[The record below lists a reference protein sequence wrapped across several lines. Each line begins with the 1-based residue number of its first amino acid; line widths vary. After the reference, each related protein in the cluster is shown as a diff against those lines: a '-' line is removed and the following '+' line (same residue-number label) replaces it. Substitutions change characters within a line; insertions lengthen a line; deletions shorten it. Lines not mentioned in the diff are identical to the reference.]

1 MISLRKSSDRGHS
14 DLGWLDSRFT
24 FSFADY
30 HDPEHMGFRSL
41 RVVNDDRIA
50 GGGGFDPHPHR
61 DMEIVT
67 YMLDGALAHKDSM
80 GNGSTIRPGEIQR
93 MSAGR
98 GVIHSEVN
106 ASAVESA
113 RLLQIW
119 IHPRTRGRSP
129 SYEQKSL
136 PAADLAD
143 RLFLAASGTPGRGAV
158 SIDQDADLWVTRL
171 APGTTVR
178 HTLAAGRHAWVQMAR
193 GSADLNGHALAEG
206 DGASLTGERE
216 IVLTAKDAAEILLF
230 DLA

>member
-1 MISLRKSSDRGHS
+1 MMQLRKSSERGHS

-30 HDPEHMGFRSL
+30 YDPEHMGFRSL
-41 RVVNDDRIA
+41 RVINDDRIQ
-50 GGGGFDPHPHR
+50 GGGGFGPHPHR

-67 YMLDGALAHKDSM
+67 YMLDGALAHRDSM

-98 GVIHSEVN
+98 GVVHSEMN
-106 ASAVESA
+106 ASKAETA

-119 IHPRTRGRSP
+119 ILPRTRGRNP
-129 SYEQKSL
+129 GYEQKSL
-136 PAADLAD
+136 APADLAD

-158 SIDQDADLWVTRL
+158 TIDQDADLWVTRL
-171 APGTTVR
+171 APTKTVR
-178 HTLAAGRHAWVQMAR
+178 HALAPGRHAWIQVAR
-193 GSADLNGHALAEG
+193 GAVDVNGHSLAEG
-206 DGASLTGERE
+206 DGAAISDERE
-216 IVLTAKDAAEILLF
+216 VVVTARDAAEVLVF